1 MKRLLLS
8 FILVSF
14 LSLSSFAQKIAPQYI
29 QDIEKPSLLIFTA
42 DWCQPCNYMKQNVFT
57 QKPIAELMSQ
67 FNVLMIDVST
77 GVGAIYQG
85 AFCKNGLLVPYF
97 IILNTEGDA
106 VNEKIGAMEE
116 ADFSAFL
123 NKAGVLNEGGQ
134 GNGNIVYTDVPAK
147 DGFVK
152 GWDLEAGL
160 GLGLG
165 SCSNIESSR
174 LGITVLAEARYRS
187 RRQLGFRTGLELSI
201 LPAAVDMTPS
211 ISLLLPINLDLFF
224 GQSLYGT
231 FGAYAGLHSVAS
243 LGARGDVGA
252 RFGAGYLLESFDL
265 RCTYNLGALNINKG
279 DIMNPIGARYLN
291 VSLGY
296 RF

>member
-1 MKRLLLS
+1 
-8 FILVSF
+8 
-14 LSLSSFAQKIAPQYI
+14 
-29 QDIEKPSLLIFTA
+29 
-42 DWCQPCNYMKQNVFT
+42 
-57 QKPIAELMSQ
+57 
-67 FNVLMIDVST
+67 
-77 GVGAIYQG
+77 
-85 AFCKNGLLVPYF
+85 LVPYF